1 MNPERKSLENNAT
14 ERMCMEVFAMKTPL
28 SPNEF
33 KIMQLFWK
41 QNRPL
46 SRPEIIEMTPDR
58 EWNPNSI
65 HLILNNMIEKGVIA
79 VDGLTRCGRG
89 YGRTYV
95 ATITNLDYAVELL
108 KDATPD
114 LSPDER
120 LLGVTKT
127 LLKDAPS
134 KDCVQELLQLLNS

>member
-1 MNPERKSLENNAT
+1 
-14 ERMCMEVFAMKTPL
+14 MKTPL

-33 KIMQLFWK
+33 KILQLLWK
-41 QNRPL
+41 ENRPL
-46 SRPEIIEMTPDR
+46 SRPEILELTPDR
-58 EWNPNSI
+58 GWNPNSI

-95 ATITNLDYAVELL
+95 AAITNLEYAVDVF

-114 LSPDER
+114 MTTDER
-120 LLGVTKT
+120 LLGISEA
-127 LLKDAPS
+127 LLKDNPS
-134 KDCVQELLQLLNS
+134 KDAVQELIRMLNL